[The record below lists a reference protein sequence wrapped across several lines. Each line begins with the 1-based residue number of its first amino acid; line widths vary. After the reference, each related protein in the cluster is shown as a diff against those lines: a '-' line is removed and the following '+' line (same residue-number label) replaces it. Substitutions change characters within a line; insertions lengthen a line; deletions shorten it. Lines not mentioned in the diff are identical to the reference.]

1 MKVKSIITVDVPT
14 ANNRIYTMSDLYKM
28 VEFIQPD
35 VLQNRCF
42 MWFGNIHP
50 NEMTLD
56 NIVGIVKNV
65 EIVDGQACFD
75 IDLLDKP
82 NKELISQLVTENKLL
97 VDFYLEAK
105 TFVADENG
113 YSHVDLSEMT
123 INGLSLKLV
132 ENCVQVEECV

>member
-14 ANNRIYTMSDLYKM
+14 ANNRIYTLSDLYKM
-28 VEFIQPD
+28 VEFIQPE

-56 NIVGIVKNV
+56 NIVGIVKNT

-82 NKELISQLVTENKLL
+82 NKELISQLVKENKLL
-97 VDFYLEAK
+97 VDF
-105 TFVADENG
+105 
-113 YSHVDLSEMT
+113 
-123 INGLSLKLV
+123 
-132 ENCVQVEECV
+132 

>member
-14 ANNRIYTMSDLYKM
+14 VNNRIYTMSDLYKM
-28 VEFIQPD
+28 VEFIQAD

-56 NIVGIVKNV
+56 NIVGIVKNI

-82 NKELISQLVTENKLL
+82 NKELISQLVKENKLL

-105 TFVADENG
+105 TSVADENG